1 MISPGKCF
9 VIFPISNVMIV
20 EDNNSNS
27 NSVWAYVGV
36 KFYSKEE
43 HRRYGPGRYLVSD
56 FLFDYMDIDSHVSIT
71 WRLSYSYMY
80 LSSHVLWLADDMVR
94 ASLSD

>member
-27 NSVWAYVGV
+27 NSVWDYVGV
-36 KFYSKEE
+36 KFYSKE
-43 HRRYGPGRYLVSD
+43 
-56 FLFDYMDIDSHVSIT
+56 
-71 WRLSYSYMY
+71 
-80 LSSHVLWLADDMVR
+80 
-94 ASLSD
+94 